1 MKIAIASDHHG
12 VEKRIKLIKYLK
24 MKGYQVEDFGPEL
37 NTNVDYPNYA
47 FKVSESV
54 SNKVNDYGILMCGT
68 GIGMSIASNKV
79 RNIRCARIVNVS
91 DAKLSKEHNNAN
103 VIAFSANIPF
113 YKMKK
118 MVEMYLNTK
127 SSEEER
133 HIKRVNMIDSYND

>member
-12 VEKRIKLIKYLK
+12 VEKRTKLIKYLES
-24 MKGYQVEDFGPEL
+24 KGYLIEDFGPEL
-37 NTNVDYPNYA
+37 NKNADYPDYA

-54 SNKVNDYGILMCGT
+54 SNKKNDCGILMCGT
-68 GIGMSIASNKV
+68 GIGMSIAANKV
-79 RNIRCARIVNVS
+79 KNVRCARIVNVE
-91 DAKLSKEHNNAN
+91 DARLSKEHNNAN

-118 MVEMYLNTK
+118 MVDMYLNTK
-127 SSEEER
+127 PSQEER